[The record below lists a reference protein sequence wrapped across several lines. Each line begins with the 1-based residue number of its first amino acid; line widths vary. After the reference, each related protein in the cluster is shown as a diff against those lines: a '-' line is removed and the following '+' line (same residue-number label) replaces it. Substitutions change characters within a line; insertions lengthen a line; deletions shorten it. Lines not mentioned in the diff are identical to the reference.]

1 MCLMNISPVF
11 LRRSIRKYLPR
22 PVEEEKIE
30 ILLRAAMAA
39 PSAHNQQPWAVV
51 VIDDRKILDAIPGFH
66 PYSKMLLTA
75 PLAFLVCGT
84 RDNLKAEM
92 FWEQDCAAAVENVL
106 VEATHQELGS
116 CWMGLHPH
124 EGLKAGMRQLLNIP
138 ENLVPFA
145 LIALGYSEEEKKPSQ
160 RYDPSRVFRNAF

>member
-1 MCLMNISPVF
+1 MTTNTSPVF
-11 LRRSIRKYLPR
+11 MRRSIRNYLPQ
-22 PVEEEKIE
+22 PVEEAKIE

-39 PSAHNQQPWAVV
+39 PSAHNQQPWAIVV
-51 VIDDRKILDAIPGFH
+51 MDDRALLDAIPKFH

-92 FWEQDCAAAVENVL
+92 FWEQDCAAAVENIL
-106 VEATHQELGS
+106 VEAAHQGLGS
-116 CWMGLHPH
+116 CWMGIHPH
-124 EGLKAGMRQLLNIP
+124 EGLEKGMRELLHLP

-145 LIALGYSEEEKKPSQ
+145 LLALGYAGEEKGPSE

>member
-1 MCLMNISPVF
+1 M
-11 LRRSIRKYLPR
+11 RRSIRKYLPQ
-22 PVEEEKIE
+22 PVEEATIE

-51 VIDDRKILDAIPGFH
+51 VMDDRTLLYAIPKFH

-84 RDNLKAEM
+84 KGNLKAPT

-106 VEATHQELGS
+106 VEAAYQGLGS
-116 CWMGLHPH
+116 CWMGVHPH
-124 EGLKAGMRQLLNIP
+124 KGLEKGMRELLHLP
-138 ENLVPFA
+138 ENLIPFA
-145 LIALGYSEEEKKPSQ
+145 LIALGYPGEEKEPSG

>member
-1 MCLMNISPVF
+1 
-11 LRRSIRKYLPR
+11 
-22 PVEEEKIE
+22 VEEEKIE

-51 VIDDRKILDAIPGFH
+51 VIDDRTILEAIPDFH

-75 PLAFLVCGT
+75 PLAFLVCGDT
-84 RDNLKAEM
+84 EHLKAEM

-106 VEATHQELGS
+106 VEAVHQGLGS
-116 CWMGLHPH
+116 CWMGVHPH
-124 EGLKAGMRQLLNIP
+124 EKLKEAMQKLLHLP
-138 ENLVPFA
+138 EHLVPFA
-145 LIALGYSEEEKKPSQ
+145 LIALGYPGEEKKPSQ